1 MFFFFITIFGAGIAL
16 PMSYLIQRRFAS
28 QFVSGRV
35 LIREAIL
42 FGVFLS
48 LAAWLQLGRILS
60 NLIVVVIAIGF
71 LLLEMLLRMAEKATF
86 KVDEDDES

>member
-16 PMSYLIQRRFAS
+16 PMSYLVQRRFANQIVPGS
-28 QFVSGRV
+28 V

-48 LAAWLQLGRILS
+48 LSTWLQLGRILT

-86 KVDEDDES
+86 KADEDAES